1 MIRLLINTGD
11 APEAIQAGIDAALAA
26 LARHGIAPRD
36 LLATATVAAAA
47 PTDAEGDAEGESEP
61 MTKHPLIE
69 AWKAAANSKKATVH
83 KAEAL
88 RAGWTGK
95 RQDMPESMRLDIFA
109 ARLANMNPP
118 MNAETIAS
126 LRAASFAP
134 VASGQAATAAAA
146 AEIAS
151 EEPSE
156 IEDDD
161 LTGMF

>member
-11 APEAIQAGIDAALAA
+11 APEAIQAGIDAAFAA

-36 LLATATVAAAA
+36 LLATVATAA
-47 PTDAEGDAEGESEP
+47 PMDAEGDAEGDSEP
-61 MTKHPLIE
+61 SAKHPLIE
-69 AWKAAANSKKATVH
+69 AWKAASGSKKATVH

-95 RQDMPESMRLDIFA
+95 RQDMPEAMRLDIFA

-118 MNAETIAS
+118 MDAETIAS
-126 LRAASFAP
+126 LRAASSAP